1 MPDTM
6 KNLELPIWL
15 FNAFVFF
22 VIFIS
27 GLAFSY
33 WKMESMLEQ
42 ETRNQLV
49 QAAVRVE
56 AILGHAKSASEKGA
70 MYAGS
75 TCTDS
80 VLSALRAHVAA
91 IPDVRSI
98 NLAKYNQI
106 YCTTVYGSR
115 HFDVDGKDYTQ
126 GKLLLLN
133 GNELTPYRSLI
144 VYRNLTSYGNSVLA
158 GVDGYYLYNIL
169 KLIDSKSHFYIQV
182 GNKFMS
188 KDGIVITQPGVE
200 KTISQDS
207 SLYPFS
213 VVADISQIYTF
224 STFLQHSWDS
234 IALVVFFSVLTSFLM
249 SRYVLYRKT
258 LDARLHKAIK
268 KAEISPWIQPIY
280 DAENEQIAGGEI
292 LLRWLEPGKDYIA
305 PDIFIKLA
313 EENGT
318 IKELTSIC
326 FINTAKELKEF
337 SFAGYTPLIIC
348 FNVSAWHFKN
358 KDILSLCDY
367 FSRLVS
373 PNHFRI
379 VLEVTEREI
388 ITDSLETQ
396 EVIESLKER
405 HIALSL
411 DDFGTGNA
419 NYSYVKLFSPD
430 YLKIDKMFTSG
441 VENDRVCQY
450 VISSIINLARKLGC
464 AIIAEGVENE
474 TQKQMLR
481 AMGVT
486 HFQGYYFSIPVP
498 LNEFKNMLE
507 QTRAAD
513 DNTVQGYE

>member
-1 MPDTM
+1 MPDNM
-6 KNLELPIWL
+6 KNLERPIWL
-15 FNAFVFF
+15 FNALVFF
-22 VIFIS
+22 VIFFS

-33 WKMESMLEQ
+33 WKMESTLEQ
-42 ETRNQLV
+42 QTHNQLE
-49 QAAVRVE
+49 QAVVRIE
-56 AILGHAKSASEKGA
+56 AILGHAKSATEKGA
-70 MYAGS
+70 IYTGS
-75 TCTDS
+75 ACTDS
-80 VLSALRAHVAA
+80 VLSDLRAYVAA

-115 HFDVDGKDYTQ
+115 YFDVDGKDYIQ

-144 VYRNLTSYGNSVLA
+144 VYRNLTSYANSVLA

-182 GNKFMS
+182 GNKFMG
-188 KDGIVITQPGVE
+188 KDGIVITQPSVD
-200 KTISQDS
+200 KTISQHS

-213 VVADISQIYTF
+213 VIADISQIYTL
-224 STFLQHSWDS
+224 STFLQYSWDS
-234 IALVVFFSVLTSFLM
+234 IALVIFFSVLTCFLM
-249 SRYVLYRKT
+249 GRYVLYRKT
-258 LDARLHKAIK
+258 LDARLHNAIK

-292 LLRWLEPGKDYIA
+292 LLRWLENGKNFIA

-318 IKELTSIC
+318 IKELTSTC
-326 FINTAKELKEF
+326 FVNTAKELKEI
-337 SFAGYTPLIIC
+337 SIAGHTPLIIC

-358 KDILSLCDY
+358 KDIISLCEF
-367 FSRLVS
+367 FSRYVS
-373 PNHFRI
+373 PYHFRI

-396 EVIESLKER
+396 EVIQSLKER

-419 NYSYVKLFSPD
+419 NYSYVKLFSPN
-430 YLKIDKMFTSG
+430 YLKIDKMFTFG
-441 VENDRVCQY
+441 VENDKTSQL
-450 VISSIINLARKLGC
+450 VISNIINLGSKLGC
-464 AIIAEGVENE
+464 SIIAEGVENE
-474 TQKQMLR
+474 SQKDMLK

-486 HFQGYYFSIPVP
+486 HFQGYYFSMPVP

-507 QTRAAD
+507 QTQATD
-513 DNTVQGYE
+513 DNAAQGNV